1 MAITSTSEPPVSA
14 IDHNYNKSKAMAWL
28 ETEVVDYDMLIGGGI
43 AGLQPSHRSLRSIKF
58 KFCKLSIRSSKG
70 NWFASIFRTK
80 P

>member
-1 MAITSTSEPPVSA
+1 MSKDSAVPAMAITSTSEPPVSA

-43 AGLQPSHRSLRSIKF
+43 AGLP
-58 KFCKLSIRSSKG
+58 
-70 NWFASIFRTK
+70 